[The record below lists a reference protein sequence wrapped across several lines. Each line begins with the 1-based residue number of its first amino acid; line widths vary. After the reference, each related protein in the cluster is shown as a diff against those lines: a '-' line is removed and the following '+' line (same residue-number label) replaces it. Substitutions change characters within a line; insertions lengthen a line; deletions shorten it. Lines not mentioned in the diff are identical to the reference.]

1 MLPERLLTDCHFG
14 EHNAILYSSSTALH
28 QLLIDYCMMSFKS
41 SNEVLLILT
50 YYNSAE
56 NILKTLRNIDV
67 NTESRQKNGSLV
79 VRESAKAFFN
89 LTDELV
95 DITIMMKMLLQRKR
109 KLGKDGLTAIC
120 DMGIFFHRKRI
131 IDLVLHETRFS
142 MRSIDENE
150 ARMICCYGTADFSF
164 LTQSQRQQ
172 ILSTHRTTFDNF

>member
-1 MLPERLLTDCHFG
+1 MLPERLLTDCHLG
-14 EHNAILYSSSTALH
+14 EHDAILCSSTTVLH
-28 QLLIDYCMMSFKS
+28 QLLIDYCKMSIKS

-67 NTESRQKNGSLV
+67 NTESRQKDGSLV
-79 VRESAKAFFN
+79 IRESAKAFFN
-89 LTDELV
+89 LADELV

-131 IDLVLHETRFS
+131 IDLISYETRFS
-142 MRSIDENE
+142 LKSFDEND
-150 ARMICCYGTADFSF
+150 ARMICCYVTTDLSF
-164 LTQSQRQQ
+164 VTQPQRRQ
-172 ILSTHRTTFDNF
+172 ILSVHHKILDNL